1 MSNVFIILGKTASGK
16 DKTVNELTSRYN
28 FNKIITYTTR
38 PMRKSEKQNIT
49 YHFISEDDFK
59 QKIDDNF
66 FAEWKTYNTEF
77 GVWYY
82 GTALED
88 LENTDDNSVIILTP
102 EGYRDV
108 ANRMYVKPISILIEA
123 DDETIKNRLVK
134 RGDDPKEA
142 ERRLLHDNEDFKGIE
157 NEVDYIIHNNDGT
170 NINDVINE
178 ILKITTKGGIANESN
193 T

>member
-1 MSNVFIILGKTASGK
+1 MNNLFIILGKTASGK
-16 DKTVNELTSRYN
+16 DRTVNELTSKYD

-38 PMRKSEKQNIT
+38 PMRKNEEQDIT

-59 QKIDDNF
+59 QKINDNF

-82 GTALED
+82 GTSLED
-88 LENTDDNSVIILTP
+88 LENGDDNSVIILTP
-102 EGYRDV
+102 AGYRDIIKKV
-108 ANRMYVKPISILIEA
+108 SKRPISILINT

-134 RGDDPKEA
+134 RGDNPKEA
-142 ERRLLHDNEDFKGIE
+142 ERRLIHDNEDFKGIE